1 MIDLSDMGLA
11 QRFREPARA
20 TLRHCDA
27 LDAWYTWDGYRWRL
41 DETQERYRIAKAM
54 IEALRDEVSN
64 AADMMDDD
72 RKRAALWSNY
82 NSRRSHAKLAAMLQT
97 IASEPGIATHPRQW
111 DAKPTLIQTPDGIV
125 DLTDGTIRPATQDD
139 LLSRC
144 TTVSPDADADCPR
157 WIQFLQEVTCGRRD
171 LVDYLRAAIG
181 MTLIGVQRDQ
191 VIMLCSGIG
200 SNGKSKLIETLVEML
215 GDYAG
220 VAMPNLL
227 SARSQEAHPTE
238 LMALEGKRLVYC
250 DEVKDNRLD
259 ESKVKRMTGGRQLTA
274 RGISQDPR
282 TFDVQFSI
290 WADCNERPSIVGTDD
305 GIWRRIRLIPF
316 EAQFRGETRDP
327 DLGAK
332 LRAELP
338 AIMAWAVSAS
348 VDYLREG
355 LPACLKVDAATLAYR
370 HEQDVMLE
378 FLETCCTLDASYT
391 VASGEIYAAVS
402 AYLETIGF
410 RPWSKRRV
418 TSQLT
423 RRGTIEAAKTTGG
436 VRVLRGVALR
446 VDWRSKLGLTEARS
460 GSASWND

>member
-1 MIDLSDMGLA
+1 MDLTDMGLA
-11 QRFREPARA
+11 LEFRDAARQ
-20 TLRHCDA
+20 TMRHCDT
-27 LDAWYTWDGYRWRL
+27 LDSWFVWTSNRWRR
-41 DETQERYRIAKAM
+41 DEDQTRYRLVKSMVQSIKDR
-54 IEALRDEVSN
+54 IDEI
-64 AADMMDDD
+64 DDD
-72 RKRAALWSNY
+72 DARKTTLKQWRG
-82 NSRRSHAKLAAMLQT
+82 RRSYAKLTALLQT
-97 IASEPGIATHPRQW
+97 LASEPGISTHTSDW
-111 DAKPTLIQTPDGIV
+111 DRDPYELQTPDGIIN
-125 DLTDGTIRPATQDD
+125 LRDGSLRPATPDD
-139 LLSRC
+139 LLRRC
-144 TTVSPDADADCPR
+144 TAVAPDETVTPTR
-157 WIQFLQEVTCGRRD
+157 WLQFLDEITCGRKD
-171 LVDYLRAAIG
+171 LVAYLRAAIG

-191 VIMLCSGIG
+191 VILLCSGIG

-238 LMALEGKRLVYC
+238 LMQLEGKRLVYC

-282 TFDVQFSI
+282 TFDVQFTV
-290 WADCNERPSIVGTDD
+290 WADCNEKPTITGTDD
-305 GIWRRIRLIPF
+305 GIWRRIRLVPF
-316 EAQFRGETRDP
+316 EAQFRDGNRDP

-338 AIMAWAVSAS
+338 GILAWSVRAA
-348 VDYLREG
+348 VDYLSSG
-355 LPACLKVDAATLAYR
+355 LPACLKVEASTQTYR

-378 FLETCCTLDASYT
+378 FLDTCCHIDPDKT
-391 VASGEIYAAVS
+391 VNSSDMYAAVS

-423 RRGTIEAAKTTGG
+423 KRGTIETLKGTRG
-436 VRVLRGVALR
+436 VRMLRGVGLR
-446 VDWRSKLGLTEARS
+446 HDWRTVLGLSEPKDYDRRN
-460 GSASWND
+460 WMD